1 MLGEACGLAVLAA
14 ISPTA
19 LLVCAAFLG
28 SANPTK
34 TVLIYLLGAFLVT
47 VVTGGI
53 VFAALR
59 AGHLDEPRQHQ
70 ARDGLRLGLGLLM
83 LIAGLAVLLL
93 ARRTGRNGRAAA
105 RDARQATQRSNGK
118 RGGGGFVARLL
129 ARPGASAAF
138 LLGSAIYAPS
148 ITFVA
153 AVQVVATSRSSL
165 VTSIVALALVI
176 AITIAFVWLPLLFYL
191 VWPDRT
197 GPRLTMFNG
206 WLGRNGRLLV
216 AGALLLA
223 GLLLTADG
231 ASGLSSNAA
240 ASPSPGAG
248 SYSNAQVGP
257 GWPWS
262 AAGMAPARPWVA
274 I

>member
-93 ARRTGRNGRAAA
+93 ARRTGRNGRRPRRMLVKQRNGVTAKGAVAALLPGCWHGLAPA
-105 RDARQATQRSNGK
+105 RRSY
-118 RGGGGFVARLL
+118 L
-129 ARPGASAAF
+129 ARPSM
-138 LLGSAIYAPS
+138 LRRSPS
-148 ITFVA
+148 WRP
-153 AVQVVATSRSSL
+153 SRSWRPRARAWSPA
-165 VTSIVALALVI
+165 SWR
-176 AITIAFVWLPLLFYL
+176 WL
-191 VWPDRT
+191 
-197 GPRLTMFNG
+197 
-206 WLGRNGRLLV
+206 
-216 AGALLLA
+216 
-223 GLLLTADG
+223 
-231 ASGLSSNAA
+231 
-240 ASPSPGAG
+240 
-248 SYSNAQVGP
+248 
-257 GWPWS
+257 WS
-262 AAGMAPARPWVA
+262 
-274 I
+274 

>member
-28 SANPTK
+28 SASPTK
-34 TVLIYLLGAFLVT
+34 TVLIYLVGAFVVT
-47 VVTGGI
+47 AVTGGI

-59 AGHLDEPRQHQ
+59 AGHLDEPRQHE

-83 LIAGLAVLLL
+83 LIAGLALLFL
-93 ARRTGRNGRAAA
+93 AWRTGRDGRAAA
-105 RDARQATQRSNGK
+105 QDAGSSTQPNQGK
-118 RGGGGFVARLL
+118 RGGGFVARML

-165 VTSIVALALVI
+165 VASIVAMALVI
-176 AITIAFVWLPLLFYL
+176 VITIAAVWLPLVFYL

-197 GPRLTMFNG
+197 GPRLTTFNG

-231 ASGLSSNAA
+231 ASGLSSNVA
-240 ASPSPGAG
+240 ASPSPGARA
-248 SYSNAQVGP
+248 YSNAQVSP
-257 GWPWS
+257 G
-262 AAGMAPARPWVA
+262 
-274 I
+274 